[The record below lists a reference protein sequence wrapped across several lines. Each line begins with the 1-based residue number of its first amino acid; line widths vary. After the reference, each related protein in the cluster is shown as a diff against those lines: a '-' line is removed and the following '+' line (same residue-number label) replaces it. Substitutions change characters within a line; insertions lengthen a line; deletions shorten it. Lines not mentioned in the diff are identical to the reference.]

1 MVLMM
6 IMQTPIRRCI
16 ASSCCHFSCCCSCVS
31 LLQTD
36 HPVRTQNGVHSSQRL
51 PFLPPAAVLSEQGSR
66 SANTTAAGTT
76 TTTITTAGHVQPA
89 HGTAI
94 STVSPQTAAIVTR
107 APRAR
112 PKAPEQIEERLPE
125 ATAHEAVG
133 DGVAARRRV
142 RQQLEE
148 ADGRVA
154 QVVVDGARPE
164 QGHRVDHVQRRP
176 ADEKLQHH
184 HEQHFDDAFFVR

>member
-6 IMQTPIRRCI
+6 IMQTPIRRRI
-16 ASSCCHFSCCCSCVS
+16 TSSCRHYYCCFCRCVS

-36 HPVRTQNGVHSSQRL
+36 HPVRTQNGVHRAQRL
-51 PFLPPAAVLSEQGSR
+51 PLLPPAAVLSEQGSR
-66 SANTTAAGTT
+66 PTYSTASTTSA
-76 TTTITTAGHVQPA
+76 ITTAGHVQPA
-89 HGTAI
+89 HGATI
-94 STVSPQTAAIVTR
+94 STVSPQSAAVVTR
-107 APRAR
+107 GPRAR